1 MLQPGPL
8 HPTNCATDHGVSHSA
23 PSSSSRGL
31 AVITKSFTFNSN
43 VILSSTVLLAARSAA
58 ALLMGR
64 YATGSLLVGVD
75 SVAVVVVAMAGVAVA
90 EAAAVVVGVFGA
102 AWLVAVLLVLAK
114 VSAGA

>member
-1 MLQPGPL
+1 MSFSHQQSCWLHALQL
-8 HPTNCATDHGVSHSA
+8 
-23 PSSSSRGL
+23 
-31 AVITKSFTFNSN
+31 
-43 VILSSTVLLAARSAA
+43 LS
-58 ALLMGR
+58 LLMGR
-64 YATGSLLVGVD
+64 HATGSLLVGVD